1 MKAIKF
7 YEKHAPYVW
16 LVSFVIT
23 FFIYSYIATR

>member
-16 LVSFVIT
+16 AASSAICITVALVILK
-23 FFIYSYIATR
+23 